1 MKIFAEILLRK
12 ILWGSW
18 QFSIYLGGANI
29 HKQIHR
35 YIHLQTDVCTCK
47 PKPSYIPTG
56 LTWIPSSRSSQS
68 FVPIAKKLSQ
78 NNILY
83 LLFRDHSKNDS
94 DWHGQFPPSANLY
107 QDLPINPHMHM
118 HTRLICSV
126 LSRYHGIWLF

>member
-35 YIHLQTDVCTCK
+35 YIHLQTDVCKCK

-68 FVPIAKKLSQ
+68 LCLLPRNFRKITSYICFFATIRRMIQTGMASFPQLRIFIRTSQSIPICTCIRVS
-78 NNILY
+78 Y
-83 LLFRDHSKNDS
+83 VLF
-94 DWHGQFPPSANLY
+94 
-107 QDLPINPHMHM
+107 
-118 HTRLICSV
+118 
-126 LSRYHGIWLF
+126 